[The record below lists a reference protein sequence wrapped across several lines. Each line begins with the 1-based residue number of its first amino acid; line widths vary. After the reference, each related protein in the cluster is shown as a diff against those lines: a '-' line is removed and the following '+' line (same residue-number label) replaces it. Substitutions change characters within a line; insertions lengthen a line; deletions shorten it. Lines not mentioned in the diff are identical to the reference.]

1 LDYLVI
7 DTPPGTSDEHLSLL
21 EHLAPLHSRL
31 SAVIVTTP
39 QAVAL
44 ADGLK
49 CLSFT
54 RTTNLPVLGLIENM
68 SGYVCPCCGEV
79 SNVFSTGGGEAMA
92 RREGLTFLGALPLD
106 TELVELLDG
115 EAMAEKEA
123 EAAAGGK
130 ESYPSEEAKKEHAF
144 ALMERYQ
151 KMPTYKLFSGMS
163 EKVLARLQEL
173 SSAVTNS
180 IN

>member
-1 LDYLVI
+1 
-7 DTPPGTSDEHLSLL
+7 
-21 EHLAPLHSRL
+21 
-31 SAVIVTTP
+31 
-39 QAVAL
+39 
-44 ADGLK
+44 
-49 CLSFT
+49 
-54 RTTNLPVLGLIENM
+54 VLGLIENM

-79 SNVFSTGGGEAMA
+79 SNECVLYWWGRGYGAKG
-92 RREGLTFLGALPLD
+92 GLTFLGALPLD

-115 EAMAEKEA
+115 EAMMEKEA
-123 EAAAGGK
+123 EAAAGEK

-151 KMPTYKLFSGMS
+151 KTPTYKTFSGVS

-173 SSAVTNS
+173 SSAISDS